1 MCQLSIN
8 YCLTKLFV
16 GEFNMISK
24 ILGMSALVAGISFCQ
39 TVQAAD
45 MVGPGKITY
54 IENGWDGE
62 GVAIHSSINGPAGC
76 TASLND
82 FGIEKSH
89 AAYKEL
95 VAMALSAYTSNA
107 DVEIIVDAGKCVFG
121 ARTKVLSIRLKK

>member
-1 MCQLSIN
+1 M
-8 YCLTKLFV
+8 F
-16 GEFNMISK
+16 SK
-24 ILGMSALVAGISFCQ
+24 MLGVSVLVAGISLCQ
-39 TVQAAD
+39 TVQAANL
-45 MVGPGKITY
+45 VGPTKITY
-54 IENGWDGE
+54 IENGWEGE
-62 GVAIHSSINGPAGC
+62 GIAIHSSINGPTGC

-95 VAMALSAYTSNA
+95 VAMALSAYAPNA